1 MERNRSLVLSTPAS
15 CSSTNVVYIETVNEH
30 DLPFAASLRSP
41 LLDEERIKPDHWL
54 GSVLLVTFSALTLIV
69 G

>member
-1 MERNRSLVLSTPAS
+1 M
-15 CSSTNVVYIETVNEH
+15 YIETVNEH